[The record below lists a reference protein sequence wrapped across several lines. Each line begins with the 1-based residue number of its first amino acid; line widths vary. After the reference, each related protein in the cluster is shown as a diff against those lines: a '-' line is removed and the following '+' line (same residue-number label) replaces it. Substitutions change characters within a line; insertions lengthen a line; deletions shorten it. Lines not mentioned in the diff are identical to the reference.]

1 MFNPAAAQARCE
13 AIVGARRAR
22 SQLMTDD
29 PKLTI
34 AYLALTDLPAALEA
48 LEEVREAW
56 EFIEMAWTDSDVHQR
71 HAPDDC
77 DSCDAVWDM
86 LMVIRDAVLR
96 GIKEGE

>member
-1 MFNPAAAQARCE
+1 
-13 AIVGARRAR
+13 
-22 SQLMTDD
+22 
-29 PKLTI
+29 
-34 AYLALTDLPAALEA
+34 
-48 LEEVREAW
+48 
-56 EFIEMAWTDSDVHQR
+56 R